1 MCRIHRSG
9 STVCGNYLH
18 LYGVA
23 VSYSGVDMSEAKDI
37 GTRIADAFTRY
48 RAKYGFGPIGIM
60 LGVKE
65 RKELLASGVDTE
77 ALGVNVYYSS
87 CDTKLALM

>member
-1 MCRIHRSG
+1 MYRCCDM
-9 STVCGNYLH
+9 VCGNH
-18 LYGVA
+18 LYRYGA
-23 VSYSGVDMSEAKDI
+23 SFFNSGVDMSEAKDL
-37 GTRIADAFTRY
+37 GTRITDAFTRY

-60 LGVKE
+60 LGIKE
-65 RKELLASGVDTE
+65 RNELLDSGLDTE